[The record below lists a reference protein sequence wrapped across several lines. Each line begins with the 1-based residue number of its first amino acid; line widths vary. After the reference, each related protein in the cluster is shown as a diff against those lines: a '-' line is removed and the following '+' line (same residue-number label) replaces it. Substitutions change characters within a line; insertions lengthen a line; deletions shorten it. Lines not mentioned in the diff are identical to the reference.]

1 MSTKFIVGQ
10 TYRVKPEWIEAWMMP
25 YGVTPRDPLVKL
37 IMKEDADD
45 VHLYETHSGEHIYLA
60 SQRLQWFDEK
70 SAMRE
75 VVPESVSGTN
85 PSLLM
90 VDEFE
95 WSLPAGTFFRVA
107 NKHTPLYMVMSNSH
121 VFNLTDKQ
129 MHTTDSLRFKGKQ
142 LVVANVSITE
152 AL

>member
-10 TYRVKPEWIEAWMMP
+10 TYRVKPEWIEDWMMQL
-25 YGVTPRDPLVKL
+25 GITPRDPLVTL
-37 IMKEDADD
+37 IMKEDADK
-45 VHLYETHSGEHIYLA
+45 VHLYETHTGEHIYLA

-75 VVPESVSGTN
+75 MTQPTQQVAAN
-85 PSLLM
+85 
-90 VDEFE
+90 DELFSE
-95 WSLPAGTFFRVA
+95 WQLPVGTFFRVA

-129 MHTTDSLRFKGKQ
+129 MHTTDSLRFKDKQ

-152 AL
+152 VL